1 VYHNQK
7 SNKSTIP
14 PKDILQN
21 LPNFALEKMNF
32 LDGDEVPAISFE
44 ENNNDVTDKKAD
56 RKIET
61 LTYYAILLVAAQMSC
76 AATASCVHA
85 LPKETPSILRGL
97 WRQTLTM
104 FIFFPL
110 SMAVIYRKRKSI
122 DAGNNEREPL
132 VNRNVGDD
140 PTEDIATS
148 SAFTDRLPF
157 IAMAVFG
164 ATLLNNTMVV
174 ALQYASSAAVMCLVN
189 TTPMWLIL
197 YSVLSCNPPGKI
209 TIAGASLSLIGAIIC
224 ASGGEGDGANDTS
237 DTETL
242 GAMIATMGGIGAAM
256 YMTACSNLSPLGLHP
271 IVLTLVINIGMMSA
285 SLFLCVAFLEE
296 GVNMLSTNTMNGFWG
311 FLNPH
316 ANPPALFD
324 SVFPDCFGNFGI
336 MISLSY
342 FEPLI
347 VSMVM
352 LTEPLNASLIA
363 MAVVGEAPPSKRTI
377 LGVSVVL
384 LGCAVV
390 LWEASKD
397 GKDAEKLEK
406 MLEDQEQEYE
416 RGGGEDGYDHPL
428 VMEPGKRASVARQR
442 RMSQVIL
449 ISPIGTVAPDVT
461 RNAAWRKFNSGSRER
476 ATRRQTLPSNF
487 FRDIS
492 NAVQGDES
500 TSEFAEAS
508 SSRNPLRFTLTSS
521 ILQTLSNARNP
532 SSTTSSGNCSR
543 PKGIRDSFAQFLES
557 YGAVDKVDEEDAED
571 DSTPGR

>member
-14 PKDILQN
+14 PKDISQN
-21 LPNFALEKMNF
+21 LPNFELEKMNF

-189 TTPMWLIL
+189 TTPM
-197 YSVLSCNPPGKI
+197 
-209 TIAGASLSLIGAIIC
+209 
-224 ASGGEGDGANDTS
+224 
-237 DTETL
+237 
-242 GAMIATMGGIGAAM
+242 
-256 YMTACSNLSPLGLHP
+256 
-271 IVLTLVINIGMMSA
+271 
-285 SLFLCVAFLEE
+285 
-296 GVNMLSTNTMNGFWG
+296 
-311 FLNPH
+311 
-316 ANPPALFD
+316 
-324 SVFPDCFGNFGI
+324 
-336 MISLSY
+336 
-342 FEPLI
+342 
-347 VSMVM
+347 
-352 LTEPLNASLIA
+352 
-363 MAVVGEAPPSKRTI
+363 
-377 LGVSVVL
+377 
-384 LGCAVV
+384 
-390 LWEASKD
+390 
-397 GKDAEKLEK
+397 
-406 MLEDQEQEYE
+406 
-416 RGGGEDGYDHPL
+416 
-428 VMEPGKRASVARQR
+428 
-442 RMSQVIL
+442 
-449 ISPIGTVAPDVT
+449 
-461 RNAAWRKFNSGSRER
+461 
-476 ATRRQTLPSNF
+476 
-487 FRDIS
+487 
-492 NAVQGDES
+492 
-500 TSEFAEAS
+500 
-508 SSRNPLRFTLTSS
+508 
-521 ILQTLSNARNP
+521 
-532 SSTTSSGNCSR
+532 
-543 PKGIRDSFAQFLES
+543 
-557 YGAVDKVDEEDAED
+557 
-571 DSTPGR
+571 

>member
-1 VYHNQK
+1 MSFID
-7 SNKSTIP
+7 SN
-14 PKDILQN
+14 
-21 LPNFALEKMNF
+21 
-32 LDGDEVPAISFE
+32 EVPAVSLE
-44 ENNNDVTDKKAD
+44 ENNNVTDKKAD
-56 RKIET
+56 RKIEA
-61 LTYYAILLVAAQMSC
+61 LTYAVLLVAAQMSC

-85 LPKETPSILRGL
+85 LPKETPSVLRGL

-110 SMAVIYRKRKSI
+110 SLVVVYRKRKST
-122 DAGNNEREPL
+122 DAGNNEHEPL
-132 VNRNVGDD
+132 VNRNVGDE

-148 SAFTDRLPF
+148 SSFTDRLPF
-157 IAMAVFG
+157 IAMAIFG
-164 ATLLNNTMVV
+164 ATLLNDTMVV

-197 YSVLSCNPPGKI
+197 YSVLSCNPPGTI
-209 TIAGASLSLIGAIIC
+209 TIVGASVSLIGAIIC
-224 ASGGEGDGANDTS
+224 ASGGEGGANDTS
-237 DTETL
+237 DTETF

-256 YMTACSNLSPLGLHP
+256 YMTACSKLSPLGLHP
-271 IVLTLVINIGMMSA
+271 IVLTLVINIGMMTA
-285 SLFLCVAFLEE
+285 SLFLCVTFLEE

-324 SVFPDCFGNFGI
+324 SIFPDCFGNFGI
-336 MISLSY
+336 MIALSY

-397 GKDAEKLEK
+397 GKDAEKMEK
-406 MLEDQEQEYE
+406 MLEEQEQ
-416 RGGGEDGYDHPL
+416 DHL
-428 VMEPGKRASVARQR
+428 VMEPGKMASVARQR
-442 RMSQVIL
+442 RMSQIIL

-461 RNAAWRKFNSGSRER
+461 RNAAWRNFNSGSRER
-476 ATRRQTLPSNF
+476 ATRRQTLPSNM

-492 NAVQGDES
+492 NAVQGNES
-500 TSEFAEAS
+500 TSEFVEAS

-521 ILQTLSNARNP
+521 ILQTLSTARNR
-532 SSTTSSGNCSR
+532 SSTTSGGNSSR
-543 PKGIRDSFAQFLES
+543 PKGIRDSFAQFLGS
-557 YGAVDKVDEEDAED
+557 YGAVDEVAEEEADDNSIAED
-571 DSTPGR
+571 DQVGGD